1 MIKSEEIEI
10 VKNLS
15 IRKGDCSL
23 KTRKSFVSTW
33 DELDYLYHK
42 ILKYFYGLTPNYT
55 KAKLFANR
63 LEKLLDTMELES
75 MSIRVEEYKS
85 ITCEIRGDLFGAIR
99 HRRREIRLLK
109 KLFSLPEYPK
119 LIPELVGDN
128 SDLADRL
135 ILLAILYQSVGFS
148 KKAIHCLEEARELAK
163 KHRFRFPIKNIRT
176 FFTC

>member
-1 MIKSEEIEI
+1 M
-10 VKNLS
+10 
-15 IRKGDCSL
+15 

-75 MSIRVEEYKS
+75 MSIRVEECKS

-99 HRRREIRLLK
+99 HRRREIKLLK
-109 KLFSLPEYPK
+109 NLLLLPEYSK
-119 LIPELVGDN
+119 LVPELVGDN

-135 ILLAILYQSVGFS
+135 ILLAILYQNVGFS
-148 KKAIHCLEEARELAK
+148 EKAIHCLEEARELAK
-163 KHRFRFPIKNIRT
+163 KT
-176 FFTC
+176 FFSFSDKKYKNLFYLLGSYRVK